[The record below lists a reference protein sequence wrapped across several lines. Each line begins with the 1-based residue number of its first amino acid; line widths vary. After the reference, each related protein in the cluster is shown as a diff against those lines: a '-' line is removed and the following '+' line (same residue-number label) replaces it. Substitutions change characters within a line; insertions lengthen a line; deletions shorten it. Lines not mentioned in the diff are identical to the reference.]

1 MSVTENYVKA
11 WRRGNV
17 KTWRRGGVKTIITE
31 NLEYQILNYE
41 L

>member
-31 NLEYQILNYE
+31 NLEYKI
-41 L
+41 